1 LQAQLVDIGG
11 ESVAE
16 SIGQRR
22 KLCSVVMRIGIAATR
37 LGDVDGVSF
46 EVVKWQT
53 VLRRLGHEPVLI
65 AGALPANDD
74 TPATLVPEM
83 HFGHHTVER
92 VSEAAF
98 DPESDAD
105 LVRAEIERLSRPLEE
120 RLLRWIESERIDRL
134 VVQNAWAIP
143 MHMPL
148 GVALA
153 RVARHARIP
162 SVGHHHDYW
171 WERER
176 FATCVVPEVLD
187 EAFPPDLLNARH
199 VSINSLAADELHRRR
214 GLVSTVIPNVFDFD
228 QPYPSDGAARAVQLR
243 AELGLP
249 PDSLLV
255 IQPTRVVPRK
265 GIELAIELVARLE
278 RPDAVLL
285 ITSPA
290 GDEGYEYLVEL
301 EQLAER
307 LGVDLRYGANRFRPN
322 HNDALNADLPE
333 PAHSLVDAY
342 VAADLITYPSYYE
355 GYGNALVE
363 AVYFRKPVVVNRYPV
378 YDADIR
384 TLGLRFVELN
394 GAVSNEAVA
403 EVSALL
409 ADEDRRRVDADVNF
423 EIGRRYLSY
432 DRLADSLTELLG

>member
-1 LQAQLVDIGG
+1 
-11 ESVAE
+11 
-16 SIGQRR
+16 
-22 KLCSVVMRIGIAATR
+22 MRIGIVATR

-53 VLRRLGHEPVLI
+53 VVRRLGHDVYLC
-65 AGALPANDD
+65 AGAVPADDD
-74 TPATLVPEM
+74 TPATLIPEM
-83 HFGHHTVER
+83 HFNHQPAAR
-92 VSEAAF
+92 VSEASF
-98 DPESDAD
+98 DPDSDGEG
-105 LVRAEIERLSRPLEE
+105 VRHEIDRLAVPL
-120 RLLRWIESERIDRL
+120 RAALARWLDDNRIERL

-153 RVARHARIP
+153 RLARATGVPAISHN
-162 SVGHHHDYW
+162 HDYW

-176 FATCVVPEVLD
+176 FATCIVPEVLD
-187 EAFPPDLLNARH
+187 EAFPPGLPNVAH

-214 GLVSTVIPNVFDFD
+214 GLVSAVIPNVFDFD
-228 QPYPSDGAARAVQLR
+228 QPHPPDSAARAVQLR
-243 AELGLP
+243 VELGLA

-255 IQPTRVVPRK
+255 VQPTRVVPRK

-290 GDEGYEYLVEL
+290 GDEGYEYLVRL
-301 EQLAER
+301 QALAER
-307 LGVDLRYGANRFRPN
+307 LSVDLRYAPDRFRPSV
-322 HNDALNADLPE
+322 NDSLNDDLPE

-342 VAADLITYPSYYE
+342 IAADLISYPSLYE

-363 AVYFRKPVVVNRYPV
+363 AVFFEKPLVVNRYPV

-384 TLGLRFVELN
+384 PLGFRFVELN
-394 GAVSNEAVA
+394 GEVTDEAVE
-403 EVSALL
+403 EVRRLL
-409 ADEDRRRVDADVNF
+409 ADDERRAADAEHNLAL
-423 EIGRRYLSY
+423 GRQHLSY
-432 DRLADSLTELLG
+432 DRLASSLADLLG